1 MITAVDA
8 NVLIDL
14 GLEDSVR
21 ARQAARA
28 LDACGSAGQ
37 LVICDVV
44 LAEFARGFAE
54 SFDPAAWVRDRGI
67 RFDPIR
73 EDTAVRAG
81 RMHAEFERR
90 TKRST
95 RRPIADFLIGAHAL
109 EQTARLLTRD
119 RGFYRDYFRGLRLV
133 EPK

>member
-1 MITAVDA
+1 MITAVDS

-28 LDACGSAGQ
+28 LDACGSVGA

-44 LAEFARGFAE
+44 LAEFARGFGE
-54 SFDPAAWVRDRGI
+54 EFDPAAWIRDRGI
-67 RFDPIR
+67 RFDSIR
-73 EDTAVRAG
+73 EETAVRAG

-90 TKRST
+90 TKRAT
-95 RRPIADFLIGAHAL
+95 RRPIADFLVGAHAL